1 LSFIGGVLG
10 VGAGL
15 LAGFLVP
22 RLAGIAV
29 TITATPVI
37 ISVCVA
43 AGVGLI
49 FGVYPAARAAR
60 LAPIA
65 ALRAE

>member
-1 LSFIGGVLG
+1 
-10 VGAGL
+10 L
-15 LAGFLVP
+15 LAGFLIP
-22 RLAGIAV
+22 RLANIAV
-29 TITATPVI
+29 TITATPIVI
-37 ISVCVA
+37 AVAVA